1 MRHVP
6 LFDPRY
12 VPLFDPE
19 PSAPRGASVT
29 VTQQL
34 CGNFAVASLKLLNRG
49 HIEA

>member
-1 MRHVP
+1 MR
-6 LFDPRY
+6 DI
-12 VPLFDPE
+12 PLFDPE

-34 CGNFAVASLKLLNRG
+34 CGKFAVASLNPLNRG